1 MQLLT
6 HTPVP
11 ARREPQASPVP
22 PAAVR
27 KGAPVRTVTGVQR
40 GAPGSSKLV
49 VTSYDKRVENV
60 YLAGEPDADAVHA
73 ELPHGCRPLAVQF
86 ELRPGKPRCT
96 CVVTSAEGPRR
107 VVLSLSVALALVAG
121 GVHGIV
127 TSVTTGASAQ

>member
-1 MQLLT
+1 MQLVT
-6 HTPVP
+6 STPVL
-11 ARREPQASPVP
+11 AQREPEGSPLP
-22 PAAVR
+22 PVGVR
-27 KGAPVRTVTGVQR
+27 KGTPVRTVTGVER
-40 GAPGSSKLV
+40 GTPGSSKLV
-49 VTSYDKRVENV
+49 VASYDKRVENV

-73 ELPHGCRPLAVQF
+73 ELPHGCRPLAVRF
-86 ELRPGKPRCT
+86 ELHPGKPRCT